1 MITAP
6 ISSSSVKPPGPSCEA
21 GMVAAEDG
29 DGAAIDAPAHEAK
42 TLASSN
48 KIPSFRVMPT
58 LISTQKGGEAF
69 RL

>member
-1 MITAP
+1 
-6 ISSSSVKPPGPSCEA
+6 
-21 GMVAAEDG
+21 MVAAEDG

-58 LISTQKGGEAF
+58 LISNAKGRRGVPPLAA
-69 RL
+69 RRRGVAPDG

>member
-1 MITAP
+1 
-6 ISSSSVKPPGPSCEA
+6 
-21 GMVAAEDG
+21 MVAAEDG